1 MDYEALPT
9 DLTVHSF
16 NRSCA
21 DSAQTFAIFV
31 ATLLALLAKLLQGS
45 LDFENFSQLFHEFK
59 VNDPNF
65 VNGYYFNTSL
75 RLCPSASMVVFRE
88 SEIEFIAASLSLLA

>member
-45 LDFENFSQLFHEFK
+45 LDFENLSVISCIQSK
-59 VNDPNF
+59 
-65 VNGYYFNTSL
+65 
-75 RLCPSASMVVFRE
+75 CPKFC
-88 SEIEFIAASLSLLA
+88 

>member
-9 DLTVHSF
+9 VLTVHSF

-45 LDFENFSQLFHEFK
+45 LDFENFFPVISRIQSK
-59 VNDPNF
+59 
-65 VNGYYFNTSL
+65 
-75 RLCPSASMVVFRE
+75 CPKFC
-88 SEIEFIAASLSLLA
+88 